1 MIAVNAYYD
10 GKNYITLGN
19 VPVKPYQ
26 KVIITYLD
34 EFEPVKRNLKKY
46 VGKISKEDSDLI
58 SQAVEE
64 GRKVD
69 KNEW

>member
-34 EFEPVKRNLKKY
+34 EFEPVKRNLKNMSEKSAR
-46 VGKISKEDSDLI
+46 KIPI
-58 SQAVEE
+58 
-64 GRKVD
+64 
-69 KNEW
+69 